1 MAADAKQIVFTQSW
15 QLNFFKQELKKK
27 SNSFYATKARKQ
39 LTRPPIM
46 PVDSQSRKFVSQKVD
61 ELGKNHR
68 ADDYP
73 YDTPCDGRMYEK
85 PESAL
90 CPVKCFE
97 L

>member
-1 MAADAKQIVFTQSW
+1 
-15 QLNFFKQELKKK
+15 
-27 SNSFYATKARKQ
+27 
-39 LTRPPIM
+39 M